1 MGVTLQKKKIIF
13 HVLIFRERHYLQ
25 KKKNPR
31 PHSLTFMRCP
41 MNSIPS
47 NPNPTLVIVNNSIY
61 NIPNEPKLDPSS
73 LNNELDP
80 STNTSTKTIATK
92 SLQVYSMRRAIA
104 IEPMHTQESKLR
116 SSNNSISPI
125 TK

>member
-1 MGVTLQKKKIIF
+1 
-13 HVLIFRERHYLQ
+13 
-25 KKKNPR
+25 
-31 PHSLTFMRCP
+31 MRCP

-73 LNNELDP
+73 LNNELHP